1 MKMKKFI
8 AVIVSTCIAIC
19 FIAGC
24 SVTHNSNNNNSN
36 TNNDVSENCYQ
47 SISIISEK
55 DNNKEVVENIKE
67 YKELSKKYDV
77 EIYDTSNLT
86 LEVLQNRNGKI
97 IIEKRIGIVENENGD
112 GKTLNDGNNGKDN
125 FYTNYSNVKNVNKGN
140 VILTYFVYNP
150 CNNSTDDIVYRY
162 DRIIA

>member
-8 AVIVSTCIAIC
+8 AVIVPTCIAIC
-19 FIAGC
+19 FTI
-24 SVTHNSNNNNSN
+24 VYIFTHNSSNNNSN
-36 TNNDVSENCYQ
+36 ANNDVSENYSQ

-55 DNNKEVVENIKE
+55 DNNKEVVKNIKE

-97 IIEKRIGIVENENGD
+97 IIEKRIGIVENESGD
-112 GKTLNDGNNGKDN
+112 GKTLNDGNNGKNN
-125 FYTNYSNVKNVNKGN
+125 FYINYSNVKNVNKGN

-150 CNNSTDDIVYRY
+150 CNNSTDDIIYRY

>member
-1 MKMKKFI
+1 MKMKKII
-8 AVIVSTCIAIC
+8 AVIVPTCIAIC
-19 FIAGC
+19 FTI
-24 SVTHNSNNNNSN
+24 VYIFTHNSNNNNSN
-36 TNNDVSENCYQ
+36 ANNDVSENYSQ

-55 DNNKEVVENIKE
+55 DKKEVVENIKE
-67 YKELSKKYDV
+67 YEELSKRYDV

-97 IIEKRIGIVENENGD
+97 IIEKRIGIVENESGD
-112 GKTLNDGNNGKDN
+112 GKTLNDGNNGKNN
-125 FYTNYSNVKNVNKGN
+125 FYINYSNVKNVNKGN